1 MIILRSMEF
10 LLISYFLYDLVK
22 ILLSYKKTKY
32 LRSAMEGAFSDKK
45 RYLMIIPVYKEQERM
60 IKCIENMEKLD
71 WEADKLD
78 VYICTTEK
86 EPMDG
91 NDTQTITEKALVNK
105 KLKYHYEIVRYPY
118 TDGNMA
124 EQVNY
129 AYMQAG
135 NKYDIICIYNA
146 DSMPER
152 ASIRY
157 ADLCFDN
164 NQTDYV
170 QQRAIYSNYQK
181 NNVFSI
187 GYSIYQSIFEINKN
201 LIKDMDHKG
210 ENVVGRGL
218 YIRRSAIDD
227 KIYPTD
233 FFCED
238 MALSFELIETDKKIT
253 TIPCFEINE
262 PPQKLRDIIN
272 QQYVWFH
279 TALKVKEIIQYVMNK
294 CNRTEVSLKTK
305 KKTLRRIT
313 DNIIWTVTSPLMLMI
328 AVWDIKYIL
337 CIYCYAVLL
346 VLAVDICFK
355 VRTYKT
361 ILFDAFCWML
371 YLFVLSLGPIKCLVK
386 KIPMLFGGK
395 VYEEKY
401 KTPRVREK

>member
-1 MIILRSMEF
+1 MEF

-45 RYLMIIPVYKEQERM
+45 RYLIIIPVYKEQERI
-60 IKCIENMEKLD
+60 IKCIENMERLD

-78 VYICTTEK
+78 IYICTTEK

-164 NQTDYV
+164 KQTDYV

>member
-262 PPQKLRDIIN
+262 PQKLRDIIN

>member
-60 IKCIENMEKLD
+60 IKCIENMEMLD

-78 VYICTTEK
+78 IYICTTEK

-164 NQTDYV
+164 KQTDYV

>member
-78 VYICTTEK
+78 IYICTTEK
-86 EPMDG
+86 EHMDG

-371 YLFVLSLGPIKCLVK
+371 YLFVLSLGPIKCMVK

>member
-1 MIILRSMEF
+1 MIIIRSMEF

-45 RYLMIIPVYKEQERM
+45 RYLMIIPVYKEQERI
-60 IKCIENMEKLD
+60 IKCIENMERLD

-78 VYICTTEK
+78 IYICTTEK

-129 AYMQAG
+129 AYMQAE

-164 NQTDYV
+164 KQTDYV

-355 VRTYKT
+355 VRTYKI

>member
-1 MIILRSMEF
+1 MIIIRSMEF

-32 LRSAMEGAFSDKK
+32 LRSVMEGAFSDKK
-45 RYLMIIPVYKEQERM
+45 RYLMIIPVYREQERM
-60 IKCIENMEKLD
+60 IKCIENMERLD

-78 VYICTTEK
+78 IYICTTEK

-129 AYMQAG
+129 TYMQAG

-164 NQTDYV
+164 KQTDYV

>member
-1 MIILRSMEF
+1 MEF

-78 VYICTTEK
+78 IYICTTEK
-86 EPMDG
+86 EHMDG

-371 YLFVLSLGPIKCLVK
+371 YLFVLSLGPIKCMVK

>member
-1 MIILRSMEF
+1 
-10 LLISYFLYDLVK
+10 
-22 ILLSYKKTKY
+22 
-32 LRSAMEGAFSDKK
+32 
-45 RYLMIIPVYKEQERM
+45 
-60 IKCIENMEKLD
+60 
-71 WEADKLD
+71 
-78 VYICTTEK
+78 
-86 EPMDG
+86 MDG

-129 AYMQAG
+129 TYMQAG

-164 NQTDYV
+164 KQTDYV

>member
-1 MIILRSMEF
+1 MEF

-32 LRSAMEGAFSDKK
+32 LRSVMEGAFSDKK
-45 RYLMIIPVYKEQERM
+45 RYLMIIPVYREQERM
-60 IKCIENMEKLD
+60 IKCIENMERLD

-78 VYICTTEK
+78 IYICTTEK

-129 AYMQAG
+129 TYMQAG

-164 NQTDYV
+164 KQTDYV

>member
-1 MIILRSMEF
+1 MEF

>member
-1 MIILRSMEF
+1 MIIIRSMEF

-45 RYLMIIPVYKEQERM
+45 RYLIIIPVYKEQERI
-60 IKCIENMEKLD
+60 IKCIENMERLD

-78 VYICTTEK
+78 IYICTTEK

-164 NQTDYV
+164 KQTDYV